1 MWNGVKTTIS
11 ILLTFG
17 YILSMTQQP
26 LNKLIGRIS
35 KEDERYAMLQ
45 TIPQKIGNKMMICNQ
60 MCYVGNVLSKDST
73 FSILYYENHP
83 YYPNGEISLQYT
95 IHDNNYKHILGNNY
109 PPNWVMSSYTDKQK
123 WIEYEH
129 D

>member
-1 MWNGVKTTIS
+1 
-11 ILLTFG
+11 
-17 YILSMTQQP
+17 
-26 LNKLIGRIS
+26 
-35 KEDERYAMLQ
+35 
-45 TIPQKIGNKMMICNQ
+45 MMICNQ